1 MLNSSY
7 FVGLSFVVY
16 AKLINIPLHPLPQ
29 LYISA
34 IVCSLTKPSSLINI
48 SILCITA
55 MQYSPQCV
63 LSICRNKRLVAVK
76 TLVNISSFY
85 LTKCT
90 HSYLVISLNLLY
102 CVCHIIHHLCYSC
115 IVCPSLCR
123 AIFVIF
129 PLSNVS

>member
-7 FVGLSFVVY
+7 FVALSFVVY
-16 AKLINIPLHPLPQ
+16 AKLINVPVHPLPQ
-29 LYISA
+29 LYISD

-55 MQYSPQCV
+55 MHYSPQCV

-85 LTKCT
+85 LTKMHTLLLGHFLKPAILCVS
-90 HSYLVISLNLLY
+90 HYSSFVLFMYCLSVIMQSNI
-102 CVCHIIHHLCYSC
+102 CD
-115 IVCPSLCR
+115 
-123 AIFVIF
+123 
-129 PLSNVS
+129 LSVV

>member
-7 FVGLSFVVY
+7 FVALSFVVY
-16 AKLINIPLHPLPQ
+16 AKLINVPFYLLPQ

-34 IVCSLTKPSSLINI
+34 VVCSLTKPSSLIDI

-55 MQYSPQCV
+55 VHYSPQCV

-90 HSYLVISLNLLY
+90 HSLTWS
-102 CVCHIIHHLCYSC
+102 
-115 IVCPSLCR
+115 
-123 AIFVIF
+123 F
-129 PLSNVS
+129 P